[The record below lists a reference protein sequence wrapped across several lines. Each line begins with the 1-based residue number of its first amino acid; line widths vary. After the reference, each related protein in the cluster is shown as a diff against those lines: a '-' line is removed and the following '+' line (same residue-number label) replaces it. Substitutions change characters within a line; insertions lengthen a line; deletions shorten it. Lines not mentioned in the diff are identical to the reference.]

1 MAAYPGPVWR
11 NSGQV
16 APLDWPLVHSPETN
30 TTGPA
35 GPHPNS
41 TMRVLDTWCSL
52 KAVLAMTATLGVACG
67 GSGSDPGAF
76 ELLLPDGGAHSTAN
90 VRAGDLLGDGSPQL
104 LVSESTRGELTWIR
118 GPDDHVAIDADLG
131 HPVRSHVV
139 DIDGDGD
146 RDVLVADIGILLP
159 SDERVGR
166 VLLLLNDGTHRF
178 ETLTLLDG
186 VGRVVCAEA
195 ADLDDDG
202 DLDIAVCVF
211 GHIDT
216 GKVVWL
222 EQTAPLVFEER
233 VLDPRPG
240 AIHAFPFDADGD
252 GDLDI
257 AVSLSQVSEEVL
269 LFRNEGA
276 GAFTTEVLFSAGDD
290 NYGMSGIELSDL
302 DRDGD
307 TDILFTNGDT
317 NDAGFPEGFDPYQFH
332 GLNWLENDGPGRFT
346 VHDIVRHWGAYSVR
360 AFDADGDSDLDLVL
374 SSVQDTL
381 FFPNVVPQTVI
392 WLENDGAQGF
402 TPHPLDIGLPP
413 YIWSIEVV
421 DLDGDGVDE
430 IVGGS
435 LDPAGGELGHRLVTF
450 QIPR

>member
-1 MAAYPGPVWR
+1 MVAYPGQVWR
-11 NSGQV
+11 KRGQV
-16 APLDWPLVHSPETN
+16 APPDWPLVHSI
-30 TTGPA
+30 
-35 GPHPNS
+35 S
-41 TMRVLDTWCSL
+41 KMRVLDRWCCI
-52 KAVLAMTATLGVACG
+52 KAVLAMMAALGIACG
-67 GSGSDPGAF
+67 GSDSDPGVF
-76 ELLLPDGGAHSTAN
+76 ELLLPDGGIHSTAN

-104 LVSESTRGELTWIR
+104 LVSESIRGELTWVR
-118 GPDDHVAIDADLG
+118 GPDDHLSIEGDFD

-159 SDERVGR
+159 SDEKVGR
-166 VLLLLNDGTHRF
+166 VLLLLNDGTHQF
-178 ETLTLLDG
+178 EALILLED

-195 ADLDDDG
+195 ADLDGDR

-211 GHIDT
+211 GDIDT

-233 VLDPRPG
+233 TLDPRPG
-240 AIHAFPFDADGD
+240 AIHAFPFDADDD

-257 AVSLSQVSEEVL
+257 AVSLSQLSEEVL
-269 LFRNEGA
+269 LFRNDGA
-276 GAFTTEVLFSAGDD
+276 GAFAKEVLFSAGDD

-302 DRDGD
+302 DQDGD

-317 NDAGFPEGFDPYQFH
+317 NDAGFPEGFDPYRFH
-332 GLNWLENDGPGRFT
+332 GLSWLENDGSGRFT

-381 FFPNVVPQTVI
+381 FFPNIVTQTMI
-392 WLENDGAQGF
+392 WLENDGAQSF
-402 TPHPLDIGLPP
+402 TPHPLNKSLPP
-413 YIWSIEVV
+413 YVWSIEAV
-421 DLDGDGVDE
+421 DLDGDGVTD
-430 IVGGS
+430 VMGGS
-435 LDPAGGELGHRLVTF
+435 LDPAGGGLGHRLVMF
-450 QIPR
+450 QIPQRR